1 MKKVEVVNVK
11 KTTKKLVRCP
21 LAEATHNGMGEKIVS
36 LKPIG
41 NGLMNVA
48 TEQSNNS
55 THWNAAGESVWDDGR
70 LHEPK
75 KVEQYSAYKFEDALG
90 YEDEKHVVITLSVE
104 AAQQLAA
111 LLGGFRMN
119 ANHNYFSDILSTEK
133 NHSDTLF
140 NLLYEKEIRSE
151 EYVNWVTRQ
160 GETTHIISATIVE

>member
-11 KTTKKLVRCP
+11 KATKKLVRCP

-36 LKPIG
+36 LKPLG
-41 NGLMNVA
+41 NGLMRVA
-48 TEQSNNS
+48 TDQSNSS
-55 THWNAAGESVWDDGR
+55 THWNAAGESVWEDGN
-70 LHEPK
+70 LHRPDIQ
-75 KVEQYSAYKFEDALG
+75 EQYSAYKFEDALD
-90 YEDEKHVVITLSVE
+90 EDVKHVVITLSVE

-119 ANHNYFSDILSTEK
+119 VNHNYFSDILSTEK

-140 NLLYEKEIRSE
+140 NLLYEEEIRSE